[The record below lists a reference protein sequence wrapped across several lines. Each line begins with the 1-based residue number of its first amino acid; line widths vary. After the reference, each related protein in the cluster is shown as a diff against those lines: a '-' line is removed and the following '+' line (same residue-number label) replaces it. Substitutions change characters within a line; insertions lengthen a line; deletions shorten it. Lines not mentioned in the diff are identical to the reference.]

1 MTRPP
6 IRQRSVS
13 KAATATD
20 KHILQ
25 LHRAMA
31 NKLLAEPWRIADIRH
46 TLERRYQAG
55 QLKHSGYIHWHS
67 ILDCIDQ
74 PELFLAAL
82 LDNGERMSKLRRR
95 TVLVG
100 ILTEPERLAL
110 LLEAPE

>member
-1 MTRPP
+1 
-6 IRQRSVS
+6 
-13 KAATATD
+13 
-20 KHILQ
+20 
-25 LHRAMA
+25 MA
-31 NKLLAEPWRIADIRH
+31 DKLLAEPWRITDIRH
-46 TLERRYQAG
+46 TLERRYEAG

-67 ILDCIDQ
+67 ILECIDQ

-82 LDNGERMSKLRRR
+82 LDTGERMSKLRRR

>member
-1 MTRPP
+1 MSRSA
-6 IRQRSVS
+6 IRRRSVS

-20 KHILQ
+20 KHILH

-31 NKLLAEPWRIADIRH
+31 GKLLAEPWRITDIRQ

-55 QLKHSGYIHWHS
+55 QLKHSGYIHWNS

-74 PELFLAAL
+74 PELFLSAL
-82 LDNGERMSKLRRR
+82 LDNGERMCKLRRR

-110 LLEAPE
+110 LSETPE